1 MHEMSLAESVIQ
13 LIEEAAI
20 KEKFSRVKT
29 VCLEI
34 GKLSHVEPEAMQF
47 CFDSVSEQTLAE
59 GAILKIIPV
68 AGIGHCE
75 NCERDV
81 EISQLYDPCSLCG
94 NFGVVPITGTEMRIK
109 ELEVE

>member
-1 MHEMSLAESVIQ
+1 MHEISLAESVVQ
-13 LIEEAAI
+13 LIGEAAI

-29 VCLEI
+29 VWLEI
-34 GKLSHVEPEAMQF
+34 GKLSHVDAEAMQF

-68 AGIGHCE
+68 AGRGYCS
-75 NCERDV
+75 NCAHEVLID
-81 EISQLYDPCSLCG
+81 QLYDPCPLCDS
-94 NFGVVPITGTEMRIK
+94 FGVSPVAGTEMRVK